1 MNQMFL
7 KPDQEP
13 ARHDDLLSRGREDWD
28 NRVSQAI
35 AGQTA
40 WKHALYAALGVIAI
54 SAYGNVWQAQQSK
67 VQTVHIVHD
76 GIGGVIAVSV
86 SSDAYGEPTQAMLK
100 AALEQWIINVRSVY
114 VDIDAMKKGFWAAT
128 YLIDARSQSEALVQ
142 KFWADPS
149 PWKRAETETVSLE
162 NVVAVPPTDAT
173 IGAGGMQTWRITWTE
188 VVTSRDGQNETR
200 QPWAG
205 NITFKLRQPATLQ
218 DAYKNPDGI
227 HIISHSWTGA
237 AR

>member
-1 MNQMFL
+1 MFR

-13 ARHDDLLSRGREDWD
+13 ARHDDLLSRGHEDWD

-40 WKHALYAALGVIAI
+40 WKRALYAALGVIAI

-173 IGAGGMQTWRITWTE
+173 IGRSGHANVANDLDRGCHQPRRPERDAAAVGREHHLQAAAAGHAAGRLQEPGW
-188 VVTSRDGQNETR
+188 DPHH
-200 QPWAG
+200 QP
-205 NITFKLRQPATLQ
+205 
-218 DAYKNPDGI
+218 
-227 HIISHSWTGA
+227 
-237 AR
+237 

>member
-1 MNQMFL
+1 MNQMFR

-40 WKHALYAALGVIAI
+40 WKRALYAALGVIAI

-149 PWKRAETETVSLE
+149 PWKRAETG
-162 NVVAVPPTDAT
+162 D
-173 IGAGGMQTWRITWTE
+173 RIA
-188 VVTSRDGQNETR
+188 RKR
-200 QPWAG
+200 
-205 NITFKLRQPATLQ
+205 RR
-218 DAYKNPDGI
+218 
-227 HIISHSWTGA
+227 GA
-237 AR
+237 ADRRHHWRRGHANVENHLDRGCHQPRRPERDAAAVGREHHLQAAAAGHAAGRLQEPGWDPHHQP